1 VLPFENRFQCHNS
14 STTSTQSILLPVTM
28 LLQKSL
34 LVSFLAASAS
44 AWVAPSAFSNN
55 FRTVAPRAPTALFA
69 IDYNNPVVA
78 EEFAKVQPMDLD
90 TVEAELLETGIRA
103 PATMNEMDIKLMLVE
118 LRLRNSGK
126 LSDKPKEIP
135 KTFSSKFEEAIYTKP
150 AFAEYY
156 NELKAAGDMNTMNV
170 IGEYLNNPEE
180 AKVRYGVSYKTAL
193 RKVDEAL
200 TAPPPVNSPTLTFS
214 GFPSN
219 MGEMGVKMTLE
230 ALGAV
235 SEFECAE
242 SEDFPVLSGKITY
255 EDIEDAKTAVEK
267 YNGMDMGMGTTLE
280 IVSV

>member
-1 VLPFENRFQCHNS
+1 MF
-14 STTSTQSILLPVTM
+14 
-28 LLQKSL
+28 LQKSL

-44 AWVAPSAFSNN
+44 AWVAPSSFNN
-55 FRTVAPRAPTALFA
+55 IRTIAPRVPTALFA
-69 IDYNNPVVA
+69 IDYNDPVVA

-90 TVEAELLETGIRA
+90 AVEAELQETGIRA

-126 LSDKPKEIP
+126 LSSKPKETP

-170 IGEYLNNPEE
+170 IAEYLNDPED
-180 AKVRYGVSYKTAL
+180 AKVRYGQSYKTAL
-193 RKVDEAL
+193 RKADEAL

-235 SEFECAE
+235 SEFECVE
-242 SEDFPVLSGKITY
+242 NEDFPILSGKITY
-255 EDIEDAKTAVEK
+255 EDIEDAKAAVEK

-280 IVSV
+280 IVST